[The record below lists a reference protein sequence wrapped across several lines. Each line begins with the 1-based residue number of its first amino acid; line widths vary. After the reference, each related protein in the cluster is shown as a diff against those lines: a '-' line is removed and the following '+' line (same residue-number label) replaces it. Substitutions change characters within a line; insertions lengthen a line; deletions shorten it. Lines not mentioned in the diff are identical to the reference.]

1 MYMHFSFSIG
11 MTEICMNSFVLIC
24 CVQAQVLGKDVAD
37 SAPKRRVGGGTR
49 RSSAAP
55 TKSSAS
61 SEATR
66 KAREEGR
73 RKMMEERRKAMRE
86 KRDTAATSG
95 QVEIFVPQENGN

>member
-1 MYMHFSFSIG
+1 MNRVIA
-11 MTEICMNSFVLIC
+11 ICMNSFVLLC
-24 CVQAQVLGKDVAD
+24 CVQAKVLSKDMAD
-37 SAPKRRVGGGTR
+37 GAPKRRVGSGTR

-86 KRDTAATSG
+86 KRDAAATSG

>member
-1 MYMHFSFSIG
+1 MIA
-11 MTEICMNSFVLIC
+11 ICVISFVLLC
-24 CVQAQVLGKDVAD
+24 CVQAKVLSKDMGD
-37 SAPKRRVGGGTR
+37 GAPKRRVGSGTR

-55 TKSSAS
+55 AKSSAS

-73 RKMMEERRKAMRE
+73 RKMMEERRKVMRE
-86 KRDTAATSG
+86 KRDAAPTSG